1 MTQRLAD
8 YDGLRN
14 ESADDKRPTDSLG
27 AVRRSQRF
35 GDCWF
40 FLVWPFVRCN
50 HGEVWVADLGCI
62 DRVSSGDHR
71 LPGLVLRRASGFS
84 RGDLRRGNE
93 QQRAQTARIFR
104 AFGWTI
110 LGQAALISTAVWL
123 CIRSGANELVWP
135 SIGLIT
141 SFHFAPLA
149 RVFHVRAYYVTAVAG
164 SLISLAAFAGLGA
177 AHWLAWF
184 GGGMSAVMWL
194 SAWYVMRNANQI
206 AAKAAQETWSV

>member
-1 MTQRLAD
+1 MGYETNMRTISDRQIRWGLSGGASVLAIAGFFWF
-8 YDGLRN
+8 GL
-14 ESADDKRPTDSLG
+14 SFGVIT
-27 AVRRSQRF
+27 VRF
-35 GDCWF
+35 GWLIWGVSTGCQVVITVS
-40 FLVWPFVRCN
+40 LVWSAV
-50 HGEVWVADLGCI
+50 
-62 DRVSSGDHR
+62 
-71 LPGLVLRRASGFS
+71 VLRRASRFS
-84 RGDLRRGNE
+84 RGDLWRGNE
-93 QQRAQTARIFR
+93 QQRAQTARIVR
-104 AFGWTI
+104 ALGWTI

-123 CIRSGANELVWP
+123 CIRSSAYELVWP

-164 SLISLAAFAGLGA
+164 SLISLAAFAGHSTA
-177 AHWLAWF
+177 YWLAWF